1 MLRRDNQVDFW
12 TKLLSYINLAGAIH
26 ALIQSMVL
34 CFSRKGN
41 RRANRIMAMFLLALA
56 IGMANGIFSVLGL
69 YDKSPALVILMGSVA
84 LAYGPLFYLYIRAM
98 TAADRRWTP
107 ADVFHAVPFLLGM
120 LAYGAYLRSPVGGPA
135 SPGLIGWVVRYPW
148 LAVTILSTLQTV
160 VYVASVIRLLRGY
173 SERIKATY
181 STIDRINLAWLR
193 RRLAI
198 YAAIWVVALA
208 MIAAAGFEGRAPGLF
223 MQIVAFLTALNI
235 FATGYRAMRQSEI
248 VLGPAETKPGRRYER
263 SSLTPENAAL
273 YKTRLLELMERKK
286 PYLDPEITLPKL
298 AVALEI
304 PVAHLSRVINEHLGR
319 NFFEFINHYRVEE
332 AKRRMTGPG
341 AGDKLI
347 TVALDCGFNSLAT
360 FNRVFKELAGRTP
373 SEYRKDRT
381 SP

>member
-1 MLRRDNQVDFW
+1 MDFW

-34 CFSRKGN
+34 FFVRKGN

-98 TAADRRWTP
+98 TAADRPWTP

-135 SPGLIGWVVRYPW
+135 SPGIIGWAVRYPW

-160 VYVASVIRLLRGY
+160 VYLASVIRLLRGY

-198 YAAIWVVALA
+198 YAAIWAIALV
-208 MIAAAGFEGRAPGLF
+208 MIAAAGFEGRALGLF

-235 FATGYRAMRQSEI
+235 FATGYRALRQSEI
-248 VLGPAETKPGRRYER
+248 VSGPSGTKPGRRYER

-298 AVALEI
+298 ALALEI

-381 SP
+381 AP